1 MAYRSR
7 NYSRSNRSRSY
18 GRGVRSKTGRKSYTG
33 ARRSRNYSRT
43 RDIRLVIEQPAV
55 PAVTAADYMGGNV
68 GVSTKAQ
75 RSTF

>member
-18 GRGVRSKTGRKSYTG
+18 GRGVRRKTGRKSHSRAG
-33 ARRSRNYSRT
+33 RSRAYSRT
-43 RDIRLVIEQPAV
+43 RDIRLVIEQPAA

>member
-7 NYSRSNRSRSY
+7 GYSSRIRSYSRTRRV
-18 GRGVRSKTGRKSYTG
+18 RGKTGRKSYGG
-33 ARRSRNYSRT
+33 ARRSRSYSRT

-68 GVSTKAQ
+68 GVATKAQ